1 MMKSSCGA
9 AVRWHENRGELS
21 VPATVFTTFVMA
33 KTLTQNA
40 RRFAKLA
47 HGLVLNH
54 EGELGQRRKG
64 SHEPYTK
71 HLSEVARLVAKS
83 GGDEAQIAA
92 AWLHDV
98 VEDTPVPL
106 SHVRRVFGADIAKL
120 VQELTDK
127 FTKQNYPGLNRRQRK
142 AKELE
147 RLSKISDRAKT
158 IKYADF
164 VSNLDSVSVLG
175 PNFSEVYT
183 REIADALSLM
193 QGGDEGLRSAALAA
207 VDHALR

>member
-1 MMKSSCGA
+1 MSK
-9 AVRWHENRGELS
+9 
-21 VPATVFTTFVMA
+21 TVVQ
-33 KTLTQNA
+33 KA

-47 HGLVLNH
+47 HGLVLNGQ
-54 EGELGQRRKG
+54 GELGQRRKG
-64 SHEPYTK
+64 SNEPYTK
-71 HLSEVARLVAKS
+71 HLSEVARLVAES
-83 GGDEAQIAA
+83 GGDEAQVAA

-106 SHVRRVFGADIAKL
+106 SHIRTVFGADVAKL

-127 FTKQNYPGLNRRQRK
+127 FTKQSYPGLNRRQRK

-164 VSNLDSVSVLG
+164 VSNLESVSVLG
-175 PNFSEVYT
+175 PDFGEVYT
-183 REIADALSLM
+183 REVAGALERM
-193 QGGDEGLRSAALAA
+193 QGGHEGLRSAASAA

>member
-1 MMKSSCGA
+1 MM
-9 AVRWHENRGELS
+9 
-21 VPATVFTTFVMA
+21 T
-33 KTLTQNA
+33 KTLVQKA

-47 HGLVLNH
+47 HGLVLNG

-98 VEDTPVPL
+98 VEDTPIPL
-106 SHVRRVFGADIAKL
+106 DHIRRVFGPDIAKL

-127 FTKQNYPGLNRRQRK
+127 FTKHDYPGLNRRQRK
-142 AKELE
+142 AKELD

-164 VSNLDSVSVLG
+164 VSNLESVSALG
-175 PNFSEVYT
+175 PNFGEVYT
-183 REIADALSLM
+183 REVADALNRM

-207 VDHALR
+207 VDQALR

>member
-1 MMKSSCGA
+1 MS
-9 AVRWHENRGELS
+9 
-21 VPATVFTTFVMA
+21 
-33 KTLTQNA
+33 KTAIQKA

-54 EGELGQRRKG
+54 QEQLGQRRKG
-64 SHEPYTK
+64 TNEPYTK
-71 HLSEVARLVAKS
+71 HLSEVARLVADS
-83 GGDEAQIAA
+83 GGDEAQVAA

-98 VEDTPVPL
+98 VEDTPIPL
-106 SHVRRVFGADIAKL
+106 SHIQTVFGPDVAKL
-120 VQELTDK
+120 VHELTDE

-164 VSNLDSVSVLG
+164 VSNLESVSVLG
-175 PNFSEVYT
+175 PSFGEVYT
-183 REIADALSLM
+183 REVADALSRM

>member
-1 MMKSSCGA
+1 MS
-9 AVRWHENRGELS
+9 
-21 VPATVFTTFVMA
+21 
-33 KTLTQNA
+33 KTAIQKA
-40 RRFAKLA
+40 RRVAKLA

-54 EGELGQRRKG
+54 EGQLGQRRKG
-64 SHEPYTK
+64 TNEPYTK
-71 HLSEVARLVAKS
+71 HLSEVARLVAES
-83 GGDEAQIAA
+83 GGDEAQVAA

-106 SHVRRVFGADIAKL
+106 SHIRMVFGPDVAKL
-120 VQELTDK
+120 VHELTDE

-142 AKELE
+142 SKELD

-164 VSNLDSVSVLG
+164 LSNLESVSVLG
-175 PNFSEVYT
+175 PSFGEVYT
-183 REIADALSLM
+183 REVADALSRM
-193 QGGDEGLRSAALAA
+193 RDGDEGLRTAALAA

>member
-1 MMKSSCGA
+1 
-9 AVRWHENRGELS
+9 
-21 VPATVFTTFVMA
+21 MA
-33 KTLTQNA
+33 KTVIQKA

-47 HGLVLNH
+47 HGLVLNSQ
-54 EGELGQRRKG
+54 GQLGQRRKG
-64 SHEPYTK
+64 TNEPYTK
-71 HLSEVARLVAKS
+71 HLSEVAKLVAGS

-92 AWLHDV
+92 GWLHDV

-106 SHVRRVFGADIAKL
+106 NYVRTVFGPDVAKL

-142 AKELE
+142 AKELD

-164 VSNLDSVSVLG
+164 LSNLESVSVLG
-175 PNFSEVYT
+175 PSFGEVYT
-183 REIADALSLM
+183 REVADALSRM
-193 QGGDEGLRSAALAA
+193 QGGDERLRSAALAA

>member
-1 MMKSSCGA
+1 MS
-9 AVRWHENRGELS
+9 
-21 VPATVFTTFVMA
+21 
-33 KTLTQNA
+33 KTLIQKA
-40 RRFAKLA
+40 RRFANLA
-47 HGLVLNH
+47 HGLVLNNH
-54 EGELGQRRKG
+54 GELGQRRKG
-64 SHEPYTK
+64 TNEPYTK
-71 HLSEVARLVAKS
+71 HLSEVAKLVAKS
-83 GGDEAQIAA
+83 GGDEAQVAA

-106 SHVRRVFGADIAKL
+106 SHVQSVFGPDVAKL

-142 AKELE
+142 AKELQ

-164 VSNLDSVSVLG
+164 VSNLESVSFLG
-175 PNFSEVYT
+175 PNFGEVYT
-183 REIADALSLM
+183 KEVADALSRM
-193 QGGDEGLRSAALAA
+193 RGSDEGLRSAALAG

>member
-1 MMKSSCGA
+1 MSK
-9 AVRWHENRGELS
+9 
-21 VPATVFTTFVMA
+21 TVIQ
-33 KTLTQNA
+33 KA

-47 HGLVLNH
+47 HGLVLNL
-54 EGELGQRRKG
+54 EEQLGQRRKG
-64 SHEPYTK
+64 TNEPYTK
-71 HLSEVARLVAKS
+71 HLSEVAKLVAES
-83 GGDEAQIAA
+83 GGDEAQVAA

-98 VEDTPVPL
+98 AEDTPIPL
-106 SHVRRVFGADIAKL
+106 SHIQTVFGPDVAKL
-120 VQELTDK
+120 VHELTDE

-164 VSNLDSVSVLG
+164 LSNLESVSVLG
-175 PNFSEVYT
+175 PSFGEVYT
-183 REIADALSLM
+183 REVADALSRM

>member
-1 MMKSSCGA
+1 MICA
-9 AVRWHENRGELS
+9 PFLTART
-21 VPATVFTTFVMA
+21 AFVMA
-33 KTLTQNA
+33 KTLVQKA
-40 RRFAKLA
+40 RRFARLA

-54 EGELGQRRKG
+54 EGQLGQRRKG
-64 SHEPYTK
+64 TNEPYTK

-83 GGDEAQIAA
+83 GGDEAQVAA

-106 SHVRRVFGADIAKL
+106 SHIRTVFGPDVAKL
-120 VQELTDK
+120 VHELTDE

-164 VSNLDSVSVLG
+164 VSNLESVSVLG
-175 PNFSEVYT
+175 PNFGEVYT
-183 REIADALSLM
+183 REVADALSRM
-193 QGGDEGLRSAALAA
+193 QGGDDRLRSAAVAA
-207 VDHALR
+207 VDQALR

>member
-1 MMKSSCGA
+1 MS
-9 AVRWHENRGELS
+9 
-21 VPATVFTTFVMA
+21 
-33 KTLTQNA
+33 KTAIQKA
-40 RRFAKLA
+40 RRFARLA

-54 EGELGQRRKG
+54 EGRLGQLRKG
-64 SHEPYTK
+64 SHQPYTK
-71 HLSEVARLVAKS
+71 HLSEVARLVAES
-83 GGDEAQIAA
+83 GGDEAQVTA

-106 SHVRRVFGADIAKL
+106 SHVLTVFGPDVANL

-127 FTKQNYPGLNRRQRK
+127 FTKHDYPGLNRRQRK

-164 VSNLDSVSVLG
+164 VSNLEGVSVLG

-183 REIADALSLM
+183 KEVAEALSQM

>member
-1 MMKSSCGA
+1 
-9 AVRWHENRGELS
+9 
-21 VPATVFTTFVMA
+21 MA
-33 KTLTQNA
+33 KTLVQKA

-47 HGLVLNH
+47 HGLVLNN
-54 EGELGQRRKG
+54 EGELGQQRKG
-64 SHEPYTK
+64 THEPYSK

-106 SHVRRVFGADIAKL
+106 SQIRRVFGPDIAKL
-120 VQELTDK
+120 VLELTDK

-142 AKELE
+142 AKELD

-164 VSNLDSVSVLG
+164 VSNLESVSVLG

>member
-1 MMKSSCGA
+1 MSK
-9 AVRWHENRGELS
+9 
-21 VPATVFTTFVMA
+21 TVVQ
-33 KTLTQNA
+33 KA

-47 HGLVLNH
+47 HGLVLNGQ
-54 EGELGQRRKG
+54 GELGQRRKG
-64 SHEPYTK
+64 SNEPYTK
-71 HLSEVARLVAKS
+71 HLSEVARLVAEN
-83 GGDEAQIAA
+83 GGDEAQVAA

-106 SHVRRVFGADIAKL
+106 GHIRTVFGADVAKL
-120 VQELTDK
+120 VQELTDE

-142 AKELE
+142 GKELV

-164 VSNLDSVSVLG
+164 VSNLESVSVLG
-175 PNFSEVYT
+175 PSFGEVYT
-183 REIADALSLM
+183 GEVADALGRM

>member
-1 MMKSSCGA
+1 MSQKI
-9 AVRWHENRGELS
+9 VQ
-21 VPATVFTTFVMA
+21 
-33 KTLTQNA
+33 KA

-47 HGLVLNH
+47 HGLVVNQQ
-54 EGELGQRRKG
+54 GELGQRRKG
-64 SHEPYTK
+64 TNEPYAK
-71 HLSEVARLVAKS
+71 HLSEVAKLVTQS

-98 VEDTPVPL
+98 VEDTAVPL
-106 SHVRRVFGADIAKL
+106 SHIRSVFGSDIAKL

-142 AKELE
+142 AKELQ

-164 VSNLDSVSVLG
+164 VSNLESVSVLG
-175 PNFSEVYT
+175 PTFGEVYT
-183 REIADALSLM
+183 REVGDALSRM
-193 QGGDEGLRSAALAA
+193 QGGDEGLRSAALDA